1 MKRTL
6 IASLVVALAT
16 TFVPAIG
23 TGLAAT
29 TPKPDRDSGSDI
41 VRTPPDVRAKIRRS
55 GAAAVSQEARIMSLA
70 QKGEIRTWLG
80 LDDVAGAFYT
90 KNYRLRGV
98 GEHIEVWS
106 AAGSRKFNGVRSTGL
121 RFQKNDCRNGA
132 RTKISS
138 AQIRYFIDQFDNTI
152 YPTESNLF
160 SVPPDRDGSEAPAT
174 EALGLPADYYTGDGD
189 DIVVLIDNVR
199 DDNFYDR
206 NNTKEFSYIAGFF
219 SSGLSGFF
227 NRNVMTIDGFD
238 WLHRTGLNPP
248 NDPVPG
254 DPCASAPAR
263 PALYEGVFA
272 HEYQH
277 LLLSYVDPPEVTWIN
292 EGLSDTAIALTGY
305 GDPAAPITDLH
316 FDSHIQCF
324 LGFNSVQTDANPN
337 PRPGGPENSL
347 NVWGDQ
353 DFDHEQE
360 ILCDYGA
367 AYSFLLWLAD
377 TYGDEVLTTLHNDAE
392 HQGFDAIQS
401 VLDAVDPGVTVLQA
415 IDTWQ
420 ATMALDAVI
429 DDGATL
435 TGGDAALYSVE
446 RLHALINW
454 ETGAPDNDAYDTPG
468 APPNGGDFIR
478 LMDETGSFL
487 GAGEVTSVDFRG
499 VPELPT
505 LPITWEV
512 DATPPTGASGP
523 ALHSPVGDNLNE
535 VIVQGGITVPT
546 GTPQLTFD
554 AAWDLESTFDFGYAQ
569 VTTDGGET
577 YTSLECT
584 DTVDDTDPALGN
596 VGPGFGQG
604 FNGENATPVFAPQT
618 CDLSAYAGQTV
629 GLAFRVFNDGG
640 VHFEG
645 FWVDNV
651 AIVGDTTLN
660 ISDGLTLE
668 GWQSATEFNHVEVE
682 GYSVQLL
689 AYDSAGGGT
698 AYLFNLPLDAT
709 FHGTL
714 EGTAVADAI
723 GTSADVVAAIV
734 TYHDGT
740 QLVTQYAPYTLSVN
754 GVTQPGGA

>member
-1 MKRTL
+1 MRRTL

-16 TFVPAIG
+16 MFVPATG
-23 TGLAAT
+23 TGLAAPL
-29 TPKPDRDSGSDI
+29 PKPERDHGSDI
-41 VRTPPDVRAKIRRS
+41 VRTPPDVRAKIRMA
-55 GAAAVSQEARIMSLA
+55 GAAATKQEARLMSLA

-80 LDDVAGAFYT
+80 LDDVAGGFYT

-121 RFQKNDCRNGA
+121 RFQKNDCRNGE
-132 RTKISS
+132 RTRITS

-152 YPTESNLF
+152 YPTESSLF
-160 SVPPDRDGSEAPAT
+160 SVPPDRDGSDAPAT
-174 EALGLPADYYTGDGD
+174 GALGLPADYYSGDGD

-206 NNTKEFSYIAGFF
+206 NNTQEFSYIAGFF

-277 LLLSYVDPPEVTWIN
+277 LLLSYVDPPEVTWVN

-305 GDPAAPITDLH
+305 GDPAAPIDDLH

-324 LGFNSVQTDANPN
+324 QGFNSVQTDANPN

-377 TYGDEVLTTLHNDAE
+377 TYGDGVLTTLHNDAE
-392 HQGFDAIQS
+392 HQGFDAIQA
-401 VLDAVDPGVTVLQA
+401 VLDGVGSGLTVSQAVD
-415 IDTWQ
+415 IWQ
-420 ATMALDAVI
+420 ATMALDAVL

-435 TGGDAALYSVE
+435 SGGDADLYSVE
-446 RLHALINW
+446 RLHASINW

-468 APPNGGDFIR
+468 APPNGGDFVR
-478 LMDETGSFL
+478 LMDSTGSFL
-487 GAGEVTSVDFRG
+487 GAGDVTSVDFQG
-499 VPELPT
+499 VPELPP
-505 LPITWEV
+505 LPIMWEV
-512 DATPPTGASGP
+512 DPAPPAGASGP

-535 VIVQGGITVPT
+535 VIVKADVAVPA

-554 AAWDLESTFDFGYAQ
+554 AAWDLETTFDFGYAQ

-577 YTSLECT
+577 YTSLQCT

-604 FNGENATPVFAPQT
+604 FNGENATPTFAPQT

-651 AIVGDTTLN
+651 MIDGTL
-660 ISDGLTLE
+660 ISDGSTLD
-668 GWQSATEFNHVEVE
+668 GWQSATEFNPVQVE
-682 GYSVQLL
+682 GYTVQLL

-698 AYLFNLPLDAT
+698 ASLFSLPLDAT
-709 FHGTL
+709 FNATL
-714 EGTAVADAI
+714 EGAAVGDAI
-723 GTSADVVAAIV
+723 GISADVVAAIV

-740 QLVTQYAPYTLSVN
+740 QLVTQYAPYTLTVN
-754 GVTQPGGA
+754 GVTQPGG